1 MHVVLEEVNND
12 NVDPEKKCRLDGD
25 VCHRYM
31 LQTQTCHSM
40 EMKNLDLTNKKSGFG
55 GKNRDHGQ
63 IGYKKK

>member
-1 MHVVLEEVNND
+1 MPGSRGCIGPGGGPKGAAPPGRNW
-12 NVDPEKKCRLDGD
+12 
-25 VCHRYM
+25 M
-31 LQTQTCHSM
+31 QTCHSM

>member
-1 MHVVLEEVNND
+1 MI
-12 NVDPEKKCRLDGD
+12 KKTQMQ
-25 VCHRYM
+25 RY
-31 LQTQTCHSM
+31 TQTCHSM